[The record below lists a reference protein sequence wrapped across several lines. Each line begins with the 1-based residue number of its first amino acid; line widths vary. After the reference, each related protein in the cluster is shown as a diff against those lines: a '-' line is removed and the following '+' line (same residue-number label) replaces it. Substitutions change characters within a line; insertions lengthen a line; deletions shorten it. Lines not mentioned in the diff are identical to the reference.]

1 MVHIIL
7 LIRHFVQLRSP
18 LAVSTSP
25 IYVLEPYSHELCIAL
40 RRINHITPL
49 DQATVPSNTCHVDMT
64 IWMQLFFHSFD
75 DMQDVD
81 HDQY

>member
-1 MVHIIL
+1 LVHIIL

-18 LAVSTSP
+18 LAYVSFSP
-25 IYVLEPYSHELCIAL
+25 TYVLEPYSYELCNAL

-64 IWMQLFFHSFD
+64 VWTQLSFHSFD
-75 DMQDVD
+75 GMQDVD
-81 HDQY
+81 HD